1 MASDNLETSLQTPA
15 FGTPPPAVQTV
26 QGLEDALDLM
36 REAATAN
43 PEHEEGEQAPDRP
56 ESDLPD
62 LLRPDSPVDPLTLSN
77 EEFESWRT
85 TASQEELSEF
95 LARPDV
101 IRGTRDYSRKSQALA
116 SDRKRIEADLRALLT
131 PSQGVQSVQQA
142 PPMMQPQI
150 PPQPVQMYP
159 GQENYQD
166 PVAAQMAQLQTQLA
180 QNNLLT
186 QELYARVQDATVS
199 QGREAIINEVLELG
213 DRYPFLREGNREREL
228 VQFMI
233 NDPRFGTA
241 EATMRM
247 LYQAELD
254 QHTAQQAVD
263 AYKQQLTKT
272 ASLPPMAPKGT
283 RSRAPEAPAPAQDR
297 NATIEKMAA
306 ALSRSRRRK

>member
-36 REAATAN
+36 REPASAD
-43 PEHEEGEQAPDRP
+43 PEHEGGEQVSDQPDN
-56 ESDLPD
+56 LPD
-62 LLRPDSPVDPLTLSN
+62 LLRPDSTAVDPLTLSD

-85 TASQEELSEF
+85 TASQEELAEF

-101 IRGTRDYSRKSQALA
+101 IRGSRDYSRKSQALA
-116 SDRKRIEADLRALLT
+116 SDRKRVEAELRALLT
-131 PSQGVQSVQQA
+131 PAQGVQAVQQA
-142 PPMMQPQI
+142 PPMMQPQVA
-150 PPQPVQMYP
+150 PQPGGMYP
-159 GQENYQD
+159 GQEAYQD
-166 PVAAQMAQLQTQLA
+166 PVTAQIAALQAQLA
-180 QNNLLT
+180 QNNELT
-186 QELYARVQDATVS
+186 RELYSRVQDATVA

-213 DRYPFLREGNREREL
+213 DRYPFLQEGNRQREL
-228 VQFMI
+228 VQYMI
-233 NDPRFGTA
+233 NDPRFGSA

-247 LYQAELD
+247 LYQEELD
-254 QHTAQQAVD
+254 QHTAQQAVE

-297 NATIEKMAA
+297 NATIERMAA
-306 ALSRSRRRK
+306 ALQRSRRRK